1 MTLKKKTIFLILIF
15 FLFTNFSYSKID
27 LRIIMKINNQIVT
40 SYDIEKESNYL
51 LALNPRLN
59 EINKNDLLKLAKKSM
74 VKEMIRKSEI
84 LKYKEINLDNPR
96 NENILRNIMLNL
108 DFSNQLQFESY
119 LNDFDISIADLRKKI
134 GIENEWKN
142 LVYSKYST
150 SIKIDKENLINQ
162 IERLSKEEFSIE
174 YNLSEIVFIK
184 NQNISLKDQ
193 SKKILESIEI
203 NGFENTANLYSIS
216 DSSKVGGK
224 IGWVKKNNL
233 SLEINNEL
241 ENLKVNSYSDP
252 IKIDNNYLILMINDI
267 KEITVKV
274 DKQKELDKMIMIET
288 SKQLDK
294 FSNIFYNKIKLN
306 SVIREF

>member
-1 MTLKKKTIFLILIF
+1 MILNKKTIFLILIF

-27 LRIIMKINNQIVT
+27 LKIIMKINNQIVT

-51 LALNPRLN
+51 LALNPKLN
-59 EINKNDLLKLAKKSM
+59 EINKNDLLKIAKKSM

-108 DFSNQLQFESY
+108 DFSNQQQFESY
-119 LNDFDISIADLRKKI
+119 LNDFDISIDDLRKKI

-162 IERLSKEEFSIE
+162 IEKLSKEEFSIE

-252 IKIDNNYLILMINDI
+252 IKIDNNYLILKINDI

-306 SVIREF
+306 SVISEF

>member
-1 MTLKKKTIFLILIF
+1 MILNKKTIFLILIF
-15 FLFTNFSYSKID
+15 FLFSNFSYSKID
-27 LRIIMKINNQIVT
+27 LQIIMKINNQIVT

-51 LALNPRLN
+51 LALNPKLN
-59 EINKNDLLKLAKKSM
+59 EINKNDLLKLAKRSM
-74 VKEMIRKSEI
+74 IKEMIRKSEI
-84 LKYKEINLDNPR
+84 LKYKEINLDN
-96 NENILRNIMLNL
+96 NQNKNFLRNIMINL

-119 LNDFDISIADLRKKI
+119 LNDFNISIDDLRKKI

-142 LVYSKYST
+142 LVYSKYSQ
-150 SIKIDKENLINQ
+150 SVKIDKENLINQ
-162 IERLSKEEFSIE
+162 IEKSSKEEFSIE

-184 NQNISLKDQ
+184 NQNISFKDQ

-216 DSSKVGGK
+216 NSSKVGGK

-233 SLEINNEL
+233 SLEINREL
-241 ENLKVNSYSDP
+241 EGLKINSYSDP
-252 IKIDNNYLILMINDI
+252 IKIDNNYLILKINDI
-267 KEITVKV
+267 KEIAVKI
-274 DKQKELDKMIMIET
+274 DKEKELDKMIMIET

-306 SVIREF
+306 SVISEF

>member
-1 MTLKKKTIFLILIF
+1 MIFNKKTIFLILVF
-15 FLFTNFSYSKID
+15 FLFSNFSYSKID
-27 LRIIMKINNQIVT
+27 LHIIMKINNQIVT

-51 LALNPRLN
+51 LALNPKLN
-59 EINKNDLLKLAKKSM
+59 EINKNDLLKLAKKSIT
-74 VKEMIRKSEI
+74 KETIRKSEI
-84 LKYKEINLDNPR
+84 LKYKEIDFDSPR

-119 LNDFDISIADLRKKI
+119 LNNFDISIDDLKKKI

-150 SIKIDKENLINQ
+150 SVKVNKENLMNQ
-162 IERLSKEEFSIE
+162 IERSSKEEFSIE
-174 YNLSEIVFIK
+174 YNLSEIVFKK
-184 NQNISLKDQ
+184 NQEISLKDQ

-233 SLEINNEL
+233 SLEINREL
-241 ENLKVNSYSDP
+241 ENLKINSYSSP
-252 IKIDNNYLILMINDI
+252 IKIDNNYLILKINDI
-267 KEITVKV
+267 KEITVKI

-306 SVIREF
+306 SVISEF

>member
-1 MTLKKKTIFLILIF
+1 MILNKKTIFLILIF

-27 LRIIMKINNQIVT
+27 LQIIMKINNQIVT

-51 LALNPRLN
+51 LALNPKLN
-59 EINKNDLLKLAKKSM
+59 EINKNDLLKIAKKSM

-108 DFSNQLQFESY
+108 DFSNQQQFESY
-119 LNDFDISIADLRKKI
+119 LNDFDISIDDLRKKI

-162 IERLSKEEFSIE
+162 IDRLSKEEFSIE

-252 IKIDNNYLILMINDI
+252 IKIDNNYLILKINDI

-274 DKQKELDKMIMIET
+274 DKQKELDKMVMIET

-306 SVIREF
+306 SVISEF

>member
-1 MTLKKKTIFLILIF
+1 MILNKKTIFLILIF

-27 LRIIMKINNQIVT
+27 LKIIMKINNQIVT

-51 LALNPRLN
+51 LALNPKLN
-59 EINKNDLLKLAKKSM
+59 EINKNDLLKIAKKSM

-108 DFSNQLQFESY
+108 DFSNQQQFESY
-119 LNDFDISIADLRKKI
+119 LNDFDISIDDLRKKI

-252 IKIDNNYLILMINDI
+252 IKIDNNYLILKINDI

-294 FSNIFYNKIKLN
+294 FSNILYNKIKLN
-306 SVIREF
+306 SVISEF